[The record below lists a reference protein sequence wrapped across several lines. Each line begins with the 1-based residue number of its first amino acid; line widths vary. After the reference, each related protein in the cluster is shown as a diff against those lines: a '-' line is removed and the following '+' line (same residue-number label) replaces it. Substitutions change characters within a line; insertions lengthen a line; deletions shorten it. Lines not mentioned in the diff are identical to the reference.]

1 VHPAPLNDFEA
12 QSAVYHD
19 ATSKVNGS
27 GEDPQEMFTSGEVYA
42 AMTSQDWGKL
52 GHAESDIVAATD
64 DRKKMNFRAVALLE
78 HHLDRVIKKRDPNAG
93 ISLSTRIQLNKFVA
107 AVSLSYNDAKF
118 HSYSHAIHV
127 TTSMNALL
135 SFALTDDPLRS
146 LSLVFSA
153 LLHDAGHTGEIALR
167 NVLLLVHI
175 VFGDE
180 FITHPHSLFC
190 TGMSNKILC
199 DTGHHLCE
207 KFQKDVPIAERN
219 SIDIGLSILF
229 RPEYQSLR
237 DAIIP
242 DEIDKIQFGR
252 TLFQCILITDIASPE
267 NVNLSI
273 RRFEVSQEVSHPL
286 AADLCPIAHYISD
299 IFDGMG
305 LAEDVAVRYPEE
317 LVITRIGL
325 KNCARNEHL
334 MLLSDVAHLLQGW
347 ENFVKWNFR
356 LCECEI

>member
-1 VHPAPLNDFEA
+1 MNLR
-12 QSAVYHD
+12 
-19 ATSKVNGS
+19 
-27 GEDPQEMFTSGEVYA
+27 A
-42 AMTSQDWGKL
+42 A
-52 GHAESDIVAATD
+52 
-64 DRKKMNFRAVALLE
+64 ALLE

-135 SFALTDDPLRS
+135 SFALTDDPHSS

-153 LLHDAGHTGEIALR
+153 LLHDAGHTG
-167 NVLLLVHI
+167 
-175 VFGDE
+175 
-180 FITHPHSLFC
+180 
-190 TGMSNKILC
+190 MSNKILC
-199 DTGHHLCE
+199 DTGHPLCE

-237 DAIIP
+237 EAIIP

-356 LCECEI
+356 LYKELHDCYKKGLCVDPRPGWCQGQICFFDKYVIPLSQRSKSYLREDFSNALLNHGLTNRKIWMAHGKLATDIMYHAVINDEKEINVLPRLYELPTSEG